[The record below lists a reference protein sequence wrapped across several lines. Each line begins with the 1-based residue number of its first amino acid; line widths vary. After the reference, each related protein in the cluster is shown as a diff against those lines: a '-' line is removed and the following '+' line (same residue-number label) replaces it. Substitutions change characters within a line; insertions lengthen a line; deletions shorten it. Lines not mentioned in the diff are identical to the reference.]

1 MNRKLSKA
9 TQVFGGIEQDELKNL
24 GDLKDK

>member
-9 TQVFGGIEQDELKNL
+9 VQVIGGIEQDELKNL
-24 GDLKDK
+24 WDLKDK